1 MCSPATCQ
9 RCGKTGW
16 TGCGSH
22 VDQVM
27 ARVPQDKRCTC
38 DGPEPGRSSE
48 RRRWGLFR

>member
-16 TGCGSH
+16 VGCGAH

-27 ARVPQDKRCTC
+27 AGVPEDRRCTC
-38 DGPEPGRSSE
+38 DDTGAEQVTE
-48 RRRWGLFR
+48 RRRWSLFR